1 MEENRIQPSQQLE
14 RVEYTQLLPPDLQ
27 VDGKVHKVEIFTIV
41 VVMLV
46 IRNENESEKPKILFV
61 GLQLHCFGLGRR
73 DSLPHRLKH
82 QIRPQRW
89 RF

>member
-46 IRNENESEKPKILFV
+46 IHNENESE
-61 GLQLHCFGLGRR
+61 
-73 DSLPHRLKH
+73 S
-82 QIRPQRW
+82 QI
-89 RF
+89 F